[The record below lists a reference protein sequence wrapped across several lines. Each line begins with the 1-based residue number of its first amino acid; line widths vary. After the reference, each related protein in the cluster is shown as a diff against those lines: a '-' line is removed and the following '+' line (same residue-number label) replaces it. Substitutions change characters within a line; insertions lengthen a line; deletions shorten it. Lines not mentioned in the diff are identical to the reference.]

1 MQAYLLSNFLQIV
14 QQLKEKYNMWTCVL
28 MQHIVGYFLCKMIHS
43 RKNFLSYWWSVKCQE
58 RHLFWAPWKLA
69 MWILMSAWVKT
80 HIWFLREKIYRVEQQ
95 TKTELNVFRYSR
107 ARWDFCGH
115 FPLKCSRSLLPFK
128 LSRIC
133 QGPGQASLWNFLS

>member
-1 MQAYLLSNFLQIV
+1 
-14 QQLKEKYNMWTCVL
+14 
-28 MQHIVGYFLCKMIHS
+28 MIGEMPRETS
-43 RKNFLSYWWSVKCQE
+43 FLSSLKACNVNSNVSLSQNT
-58 RHLFWAPWKLA
+58 HLIP
-69 MWILMSAWVKT
+69 
-80 HIWFLREKIYRVEQQ
+80 EGKIYRVEQQ

-115 FPLKCSRSLLPFK
+115 FPLKCSQSRLPFK